1 MVQFLQHHANQTL
14 EFLRSAVVAGVTTA
28 CVLLFTHAPAQP
40 LSGTSDGSI
49 PAVYGF
55 ASASSGLTTGIY
67 GRASSPGGR
76 ALLGWASSTTGMNY
90 GVMGWSDSTSGFGV
104 YGLAAASSGLN
115 YGIWGETRSISG
127 IGLYGMASAPT
138 GTTTGL
144 YGRTYS
150 TSGRALVGWA
160 SATTGTTYAV
170 MAWADSP
177 QGYGG
182 YFVGARNYFSGRV
195 GIGIPEPAAM
205 LDVNGTIRATGFQLG
220 SSATPG
226 YVLTADANGVGT
238 WQPVPGSNTNLG
250 GDLSGTT
257 SNAVIIPGAV
267 NNSKLANSAVSSAKI
282 ADGAVLNAKL
292 ADGAISSTKIA
303 DGAILSTKIA
313 DNAISSTKVADGAI
327 TLNKLAD
334 NAVSTLKVVDSA
346 ITTAKIANGAITNAK
361 LGNAAVTPAKISGS
375 GASTGQ
381 TLIWNGTSVV
391 WGSPTVEGL
400 PLPFAGSS
408 GTAGSVFQITGTGT
422 ALHGIGTGTNGSTGV
437 WGVASASSGE
447 TYGGYFQNASSGG
460 TGIFGVATALSG
472 FTYGVRGESDSPDG
486 VGVMGII
493 TSNTGSPYAIRG
505 EIPPGSSGY
514 AGFFEGR
521 VHVNGNLS
529 KSSGSFKIDHPL
541 DPANKY
547 LYHSFV
553 ESPDMMNV
561 YNGNIITNGEGYAT
575 VQLPEWFEALN
586 KDFRYQLTVIG
597 QFAQAIVA
605 EEVENNRFVIRTDKP
620 NVKVSW
626 QVTGIRKDPYAEN
639 HRVPVEEWKPTHERG
654 KYLYPELYGQTNAS
668 KIGK

>member
-1 MVQFLQHHANQTL
+1 MVRFLQHHAHQTQEL
-14 EFLRSAVVAGVTTA
+14 FRSAVVAGVCA
-28 CVLLFTHAPAQP
+28 LFFTQGAAQP
-40 LSGTSDGSI
+40 LSGTSDGSV

-144 YGRTYS
+144 YGRTFS

-182 YFVGARNYFSGRV
+182 YFIGARNYFSGRV
-195 GIGIPEPAAM
+195 GIGTPEPAAM

-238 WQPVPGSNTNLG
+238 WQPVSGSNSHLG
-250 GDLSGTT
+250 GDLSGTL
-257 SNAVIIPGAV
+257 SNATIVAGAV

-282 ADGAVLNAKL
+282 ADGA
-292 ADGAISSTKIA
+292 
-303 DGAILSTKIA
+303 ILSTKIA
-313 DNAISSTKVADGAI
+313 DNAISSAKVADGAI

-375 GASTGQ
+375 GAATGQ

-408 GTAGSVFQITGTGT
+408 GTSGSIFQITGSGT

-447 TYGGYFQNASSGG
+447 TYGGYFQSASSGG
-460 TGIFGVATALSG
+460 TGIFGVATASSG

-486 VGVMGII
+486 VGLMGIV

-505 EIPPGSSGY
+505 EIPSGSSGY

-561 YNGNIITNGEGYAT
+561 YNGNIVTNGEGYAT
-575 VQLPEWFEALN
+575 IQLPEWFEALN

-639 HRVPVEEWKPTHERG
+639 HRVPVEEWKPVHERG

>member
-1 MVQFLQHHANQTL
+1 MDMDTNLQHHANQSQKISR
-14 EFLRSAVVAGVTTA
+14 FLTKSIMAMA
-28 CVLLFTHAPAQP
+28 CVLLFVQAPAQP
-40 LSGTSDGSI
+40 ISGTSDGGT

-67 GRASSPGGR
+67 GRAASTGGR
-76 ALLGWASSTTGMNY
+76 AILGWASSTSGMNY

-115 YGIWGETRSISG
+115 YGIWGETRSVSG

-144 YGRTYS
+144 YGRTFS

-195 GIGIPEPAAM
+195 GIGVIEPTVA
-205 LDVNGTIRATGFQLG
+205 LDVNGTIRTTSFQLG
-220 SSATPG
+220 SSTTPG
-226 YVLTADANGVGT
+226 YVLMADANGVGT
-238 WQPVPGSNTNLG
+238 WQAPPGSSSSLG
-250 GDLSGTT
+250 GDLAGTL
-257 SNAVIIPGAV
+257 SNAIIIAGAV

-282 ADGAVLNAKL
+282 ADGAVS
-292 ADGAISSTKIA
+292 GIKIA
-303 DGAILSTKIA
+303 DGAITLNKIA

-327 TLNKLAD
+327 TLNKIAD
-334 NAVSTLKVVDSA
+334 NAISTVKVIDSA
-346 ITTAKIANGAITNAK
+346 ITTAKIANGAVSNAK
-361 LGNAAVTPAKISGS
+361 LANGAVTPAKVSGS

-381 TLIWNGTSVV
+381 TLIWNGSSVV
-391 WGSPTVEGL
+391 WGTPTMEGL
-400 PLPFAGSS
+400 PLPFTGNSGASGSI
-408 GTAGSVFQITGTGT
+408 FQITGSGT
-422 ALHGIGTGTNGSTGV
+422 ALHGISTGTNGGTGV
-437 WGVASASSGE
+437 WGVAGATSGE
-447 TYGGYFQNASSGG
+447 TYGGYFQSASPSGMG
-460 TGIFGVATALSG
+460 VFGVATATSG

-486 VGVMGII
+486 VGIMGVV
-493 TSNTGSPYAIRG
+493 TSNAGSPYAIRG
-505 EIPPGSSGY
+505 EIPSGSSGY

-561 YNGNIITNGEGYAT
+561 YNGNITTNSEGYAT
-575 VQLPEWFEALN
+575 VILPEWFQALN

-597 QFAQAIVA
+597 QFAQAIIA
-605 EEVENNRFVIRTDKP
+605 EEVENNRFVIRSDKP

-639 HRVPVEEWKPTHERG
+639 HRVPVEEWKPAHERG
-654 KYLYPELYGQTNAS
+654 KYLYPELYGQSSIS